1 MNNITTMEEIP
12 EMLDEKELR
21 RRAMIKICILLVIVF
36 AIMMCM
42 WALTGFYPCKN
53 WDCYTYLKNRTLLA
67 DEDKT

>member
-1 MNNITTMEEIP
+1 MEELP

-21 RRAMIKICILLVIVF
+21 RRAIIKICILLVVVF
-36 AIMMCM
+36 AIIMCM

-53 WDCYTYLKNRTLLA
+53 WDCYSYLKNRTLWA

>member
-1 MNNITTMEEIP
+1 MNDITTMEEIP

-21 RRAMIKICILLVIVF
+21 RRAIIKICVLLVVVF

-53 WDCYTYLKNRTLLA
+53 WDCYSYLKNRTLLA
-67 DEDKT
+67 FLSKY